1 MQSLIMQIMFKK
13 YDNVH
18 GSISQP
24 LTDQD
29 VPMASDLTPP
39 SLKLLIPAAT
49 GNIYVAC

>member
-1 MQSLIMQIMFKK
+1 MQIRLKK
-13 YDNVH
+13 YNNVH

-24 LTDQD
+24 LTGQD

-39 SLKLLIPAAT
+39 SLKVSVQAAT